1 MLGPSTAAPQSFSRT
16 VPRRRRARPAPWVLA
31 GILALTGCRGSGDLR
46 ETLML
51 GGEYDTSGVVIVER
65 RAVPQDLPVWAI
77 EDSPEVR
84 IGRVSG
90 QGADVFGSIA
100 AVAAT
105 STGDIVVAD
114 LRPVGVLQFDR
125 AGELRFRAA
134 RSGEGPGEFR
144 SVASLM
150 VTPGDSLIV
159 LERAPPRAVLFDP
172 QGAHIRMP
180 PLSSDDAERHGAIA
194 YRGILDNGTIV
205 ATRAVRSGSIINRD
219 HRRFLNQLTYL
230 DPVGATVLRGSSFFD
245 PVLFSE
251 RVTIPQPNGPVSA
264 VVMRTP
270 PIAGRAVYAVRGAHV
285 AVGVQGRG
293 EILVHDTVGNVV
305 RILRPPG
312 WGILTDR
319 DRYLRHAAASATS
332 SSGATL
338 GESPEVTASHLPDT
352 LPGFE
357 RIMLDAVG
365 RLWVEEYVPE
375 YEIREASWWVFD
387 SGGQFV
393 ARTQFPSG
401 FVPHQIEANEV
412 IGVTRDEADVPFV
425 ERRRIVRS
433 SPP

>member
-1 MLGPSTAAPQSFSRT
+1 MVGPSTPAPRSFSRT
-16 VPRRRRARPAPWVLA
+16 VPRRRRVRLAPWVLA
-31 GILALTGCRGSGDLR
+31 GVLVLAGCRGSGDLR

-51 GGEYDTSGVVIVER
+51 GGEYDTSGVAIVER
-65 RAVPQDLPVWAI
+65 RAVPPDLPVWTIA
-77 EDSPEVR
+77 DSPTVR
-84 IGRVSG
+84 IGRANG

-105 STGDIVVAD
+105 SSGDIVVAD

-125 AGELRFRAA
+125 AGGLRFRAG

-150 VTPGDSLIV
+150 VTPGDSLVI
-159 LERAPPRAVLFDP
+159 LERAPPRAIVFDP
-172 QGAHIRMP
+172 KGAHIRTTS
-180 PLSSDDAERHGAIA
+180 LSSDDAERHGAME

-205 ATRAVRSGSIINRD
+205 ATRAVRAGSIIRRD
-219 HRRFLNQLTYL
+219 HRRFLNELTLL
-230 DPVGATVLRGSSFFD
+230 DPVGATVHRGASFFD
-245 PVLFSE
+245 PILFSE

-270 PIAGRAVYAVRGAHV
+270 PIAGRAVYAVRGVHV

-293 EILVHDTVGNVV
+293 EILIHDTVGNVV

-319 DRYLRHAAASATS
+319 DRYLRHAVALDTG
-332 SSGATL
+332 SSGAAL

-375 YEIREASWWVFD
+375 YEVREASWWVFD
-387 SGGQFV
+387 LGGQFV
-393 ARTQFPSG
+393 ARTRFPSG

-412 IGVTRDEADVPFV
+412 IGVTRDEADIPFV
-425 ERRRIVRS
+425 ERRRIERP